1 MQVSKLLE
9 ISHKDVSLRN
19 IRRSDAETWY
29 DYLKNPE
36 VIRHTSWNLSS
47 AADLLSQFNMYESEE
62 INSPIRLAIATKTD
76 DSLIG
81 TVGFHTISD
90 INRSAELAY
99 DLAPEYWGKGIMQVA
114 AMALCDWGFHEAA
127 YNRIQATVLESNSH
141 SIQLL
146 ERMGFGRE
154 GYLRAFRLVRGTP
167 GNFWMY
173 SCLHPDIDGK

>member
-1 MQVSKLLE
+1 MQVSKVPD
-9 ISHKDVSLRN
+9 ISHKDVVLRN
-19 IRRSDAETWY
+19 IRRSDVEAWFA
-29 DYLKNPE
+29 YLKNPE
-36 VIRHTSWNLSS
+36 VIRHTSWNLSN
-47 AADLLSQFNMYESEE
+47 AVDLLPQFSAYESDE
-62 INSPIRLAIATKTD
+62 INSPIRLAIVTKTD

-99 DLAPEYWGKGIMQVA
+99 DLASEHWGEGIMQAA
-114 AMALCDWGFHEAA
+114 AMALCGWGFRQAG
-127 YNRIQATVLESNSH
+127 YNRIQATVLESNFH

-154 GYLRAFRLVRGTP
+154 GYLRAFRMVRGTP

-173 SCLHPDIDGK
+173 SRLHPGIDGK

>member
-1 MQVSKLLE
+1 MQIKNSLE

-19 IRRSDAETWY
+19 IRRSDAQAWY
-29 DYLKNPE
+29 DYLKNPD
-36 VIRHTSWNLSS
+36 VIRHTSWNLHN
-47 AADLLSQFNMYESEE
+47 AEDLLAQFSLYESDEM
-62 INSPIRLAIATKTD
+62 NSPIRLAIVSKEH

-99 DLAPEYWGKGIMQVA
+99 DLAPEYWGKGVMQPA
-114 AMALCDWGFHEAA
+114 ALALCDWGFRQAG
-127 YNRIQATVLESNSH
+127 YNRIQATVLETNSH

-146 ERMGFGRE
+146 ERMGFERE
-154 GYLRAFRLVRGTP
+154 GYLRAFRMVRGTP

-173 SCLHPDIDGK
+173 ACLHPDIA